1 MEIKITGPDMRRLAR
16 DLQKDVNKLATGEMQ
31 KRVDGLA
38 RRYSGKP
45 KDEVLRAVNK
55 ELPGLDKAGA
65 AEIAEQISQGNRVK
79 FRPK

>member
-1 MEIKITGPDMRRLAR
+1 MDFKITGPDMRRLAR
-16 DLQKDVNKLATGEMQ
+16 DLQKDVTKTVTADMQ
-31 KRVDGLA
+31 KRADSLA

-55 ELPGLDKAGA
+55 ELPGLDKDGA

-79 FRPK
+79 FRAK